1 MSSPNLWRYLI
12 NTFEVNTVGSHV
24 KMNSI
29 ATDTHAKLKAEESD
43 PLIADTLVVFEPV
56 FLAYRS
62 INQQFNFRVGDYRG
76 ATLGFEN
83 IIDSVPQVIRAWE
96 SGVRAVYIEDTPEE
110 RAIFPNKRAPFEKGT
125 YEDRLDAIGALA
137 TKTSGIPALAGVGA
151 QVTSFYNMA
160 LASRLAQQTDEGSVG
175 QISDLRENQR
185 LLLSKEMMGVLGK
198 LIFIHRF
205 NLVEVERYFDLSL
218 LRRTGEEE
226 DLENIIKTGNVGA
239 NMQWYLNLE
248 EADIAED
255 TNMSLLNSINVAGSV
270 LTGQYH
276 ASINAPFDANRNYVL
291 FESLNPA
298 VNVTAEQAGYDEANG
313 FIYLILYANDQQAAF
328 RIEIEQ

>member
-43 PLIADTLVVFEPV
+43 PQIADTLVVFEPV

-62 INQQFNFRVGDYRG
+62 INQQYNFRVGDYRG

-83 IIDSVPQVIRAWE
+83 IIDSVPEVIRAWE

-110 RAIFPNKRAPFEKGT
+110 RAIFPNKRGPFEKGT

-185 LLLSKEMMGVLGK
+185 ILLSKEMMGVLGK
-198 LIFIHRF
+198 LMFIHRF

-218 LRRTGEEE
+218 LRRTGEEGVPTY
-226 DLENIIKTGNVGA
+226 NGTAPVGIS
-239 NMQWYLNLE
+239 LV
-248 EADIAED
+248 EADFGEEVEITSATKFKITHLGEDGRLTFYFSD
-255 TNMSLLNSINVAGSV
+255 TNPSPPMPPQFLMLEPGDSKTPTLAQLGYPKAFFLVQNSGTVEA
-270 LTGQYH
+270 QY
-276 ASINAPFDANRNYVL
+276 
-291 FESLNPA
+291 
-298 VNVTAEQAGYDEANG
+298 
-313 FIYLILYANDQQAAF
+313 
-328 RIEIEQ
+328 RIEIVEE